1 MSPGSHLGQYLGCK
15 DPAHIARWHAAMMA
29 GRRAAPKC
37 DALTREGKPCRR
49 DLLYGADRCS
59 HHLKGRERDAIDAIR
74 LERACKAAA
83 VANNAVDRA
92 EALKAIRNIQ
102 RRALHRAWL
111 NHPEIEGSTLELSP
125 HEEERVRMSLRDD
138 LGLDVERPDSVTG
151 RALTPRALDRARWA
165 GYLRLKDRLDPEAA
179 RRRVASLLRDERR
192 YWARHPPP

>member
-1 MSPGSHLGQYLGCK
+1 
-15 DPAHIARWHAAMMA
+15 MMA

-49 DLLYGADRCS
+49 DRLYGADRCS

-83 VANNAVDRA
+83 SANNAIDRA

-111 NHPEIEGSTLELSP
+111 NHPEVEGSTLELPS
-125 HEEERVRMSLRDD
+125 HEEERVRACLRDE
-138 LGLDVERPDSVTG
+138 LGLDIDEPDHVTG
-151 RALTPRALDRARWA
+151 RNLSPRATDRARWA
-165 GYLRLKDRLDPEAA
+165 AYMCLSERCTREAG

-192 YWARHPPP
+192 YWSQQSER